1 MPKSGLQ
8 LCQSLIIRRLKMT
21 NQISIRTLDLPSIH
35 RFGIGFDSMLDDLA
49 RLASANA
56 SNYPPYNLV
65 KTDENSFAIE
75 LAVAGFKEG
84 EIDVTVEKNVLTIK
98 GSKKDSIPDN
108 FEYLHR
114 GISQRNFERTF
125 PLAEHIEVKG
135 ALVRDGMLIIDLL
148 RIVPESD
155 KPKSIA
161 ISYLK

>member
-1 MPKSGLQ
+1 
-8 LCQSLIIRRLKMT
+8 MT
-21 NQISIRTLDLPSIH
+21 NQISIRTLDIPSIH
-35 RFGIGFDSMLDDLA
+35 RFGIGFDSMLYDLA

-84 EIDVTVEKNVLTIK
+84 EIDVSVEKNVLTIK

-125 PLAEHIEVKG
+125 PLAEHIEVTG
-135 ALVRDGMLIIDLL
+135 ALVRDGMLIIDLFRL
-148 RIVPESD
+148 VPESD